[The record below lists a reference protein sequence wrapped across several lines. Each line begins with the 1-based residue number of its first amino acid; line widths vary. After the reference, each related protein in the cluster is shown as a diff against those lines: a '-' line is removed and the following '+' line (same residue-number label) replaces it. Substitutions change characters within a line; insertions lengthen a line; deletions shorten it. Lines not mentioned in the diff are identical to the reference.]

1 LKKYLLL
8 ALVLLAA
15 CTKDNPEIRMAQLT
29 VDGSGTYLIT
39 YGTTN
44 QETVKGI
51 DDWTTTFNVKAGD
64 TVQLLVQTGETPATL
79 YMSVEIEDGH
89 LFCNSLYIE
98 PNSTGTLHHIINP

>member
-15 CTKDNPEIRMAQLT
+15 CTKEIPEIRMAQLT

-39 YGTTN
+39 YGTADKV
-44 QETVKGI
+44 TVKGM
-51 DDWTTTFNVKAGD
+51 DEWTTTFNVKPGD
-64 TVQLLVQTGETPATL
+64 TVQLVVQTGETPATL
-79 YMSVEIEDGH
+79 YMSVEVEDGH
-89 LFCNSLYIE
+89 LFCNSLFIE